1 MLSHSSG
8 EPMPPSSHSG
18 GYRNTRA
25 TPRFVFDALVGVVVP
40 SLINPGLFWSRSTD
54 VPQVGIGL
62 NLTAGDVK
70 LDELVSLQIPMP
82 KQLSAGLRASL
93 PYLIGVH
100 CGFKST
106 SVSGHHAG
114 IERCNINSHFQSVL
128 AFTSLVI
135 GSDLRATP
143 GPPRRWNGGA
153 PEPASSSS
161 RTKVL

>member
-25 TPRFVFDALVGVVVP
+25 TPRFVFD
-40 SLINPGLFWSRSTD
+40 LFWSRSTD

-106 SVSGHHAG
+106 SVSCHHAG